1 MSGDSGKLEREGG
14 IGMSETMHEAL
25 HRVFGFQQFRP
36 NQEEIVARILEQRDV
51 FAVMPTGG
59 GKSLCYQLPA
69 HMLDGLCV
77 VISPLISLMKDQVDA
92 AKANGLDAEF
102 LNSSL
107 GMKER
112 ARVFQALENFQ
123 LDLLYVSPERFAMP
137 DFIDTL
143 KKAEVRFFAIDEAHC
158 ISEWGHDFRP
168 DYLSL
173 SNIVKHFPKAGI
185 AAFTATATHKV
196 SEDIIRK
203 LGLRNPHLTRASFD
217 RPNLFYQVVPKDNLE
232 IQLLEF
238 LRKHPGESGIIYR
251 TSRKSVEST
260 AEFLQG
266 QGIKA
271 LAYHAGLTPKQRKD
285 NQDKFNRD
293 EVEVVVATIAFGMGI
308 DKSNVRFVLHG
319 DLPKNMEGYY
329 QETGRAGRDG
339 EPSRCV
345 LYFSRADIV
354 KLRYFIEQ
362 TEDPDERKIAEHQL
376 FQMVRFA
383 EANVCRRKTILGY
396 FGEDYEKENCE
407 TCDICVG
414 DVERMDAT
422 VPAQKVMSAVYRS
435 GERFGAAHIADIVVG
450 ANTARIRELGHDQL
464 KTYGVGKD
472 ETKKYWRRMIDDLL
486 AQECLVQD
494 AERFSALALTPKG
507 KQVLFGKKKFEV
519 IRQKAFQASDKTQV
533 AGDYSRKLF
542 DQLRAERQR
551 LAQEEGVPPFVIFSD
566 RTLREMALYF
576 PDTPEQMAGISG
588 VGAAKLDKYGDTFMT
603 IIEMFKIRFPE
614 EAEQR
619 AVLQVPIKIKK
630 KKKRPGQTV
639 RETLK
644 MAKAG
649 HSLEGIAAVRDLTE
663 STVAQHIETLLAD
676 GETLE
681 IEKLL
686 PAETRQ
692 LCEELFGRMGGA
704 SLRSIIEAS
713 GNKVTYAD
721 LRVVRAFMQQS

>member
-1 MSGDSGKLEREGG
+1 
-14 IGMSETMHEAL
+14 MSETMHDAL

-36 NQEEIVARILEQRDV
+36 NQQEIVTHILEKQDV

-107 GMKER
+107 GVKDR
-112 ARVFQALENFQ
+112 ARVFQSLENYQ

-137 DFIDTL
+137 DFIALL
-143 KKAEVRFFAIDEAHC
+143 KKSEVTFFAIDEAHC

-173 SNIVKHFPKAGI
+173 STIVKHFPKAGI

-196 SEDIIRK
+196 SDDIIRK

-217 RPNLFYQVVPKDNLE
+217 RPNLFYQVLPKDNLD

-238 LRKHPGESGIIYR
+238 LRGHPGESGIIYR
-251 TSRKSVEST
+251 TSRKSVEAT
-260 AEFLQG
+260 AVFLQG

-345 LYFSRADIV
+345 LYFSRGDIV

-362 TEDPDERKIAEHQL
+362 TEDPNERKIAEDQL

-383 EANVCRRKTILGY
+383 EANVCRRKAVLGY

-422 VPAQKVMSAVYRS
+422 VPAQKVMSAVYRT
-435 GERFGAAHIADIVVG
+435 GEKFGATYIADVVVG
-450 ANTARIRELGHDQL
+450 AKTQKIRELGHDQL
-464 KTYGVGKD
+464 KTYGVGKA
-472 ETKKYWRRMIDDLL
+472 ENKKYWRRVIDDLL
-486 AQECLVQD
+486 AQECMVQN
-494 AERFSALALTPKG
+494 AERFSALELTPKG
-507 KQVLFGKKKFEV
+507 KQVLLGKKKFEV
-519 IRQKAFQASDKTQV
+519 IRQKELQTSSV
-533 AGDYSRKLF
+533 AAVGDYCRKLF

-551 LAQEEGVPPFVIFSD
+551 LAQAEGVPPFVVFSD
-566 RTLREMALYF
+566 RTLREMATYF
-576 PDTPEQMAGISG
+576 PDTSEQMNGISG
-588 VGAAKLDKYGDTFMT
+588 VGAAKLAKYGDTFMT
-603 IIEMFKIRFPE
+603 IIEMFKIRYPE

-619 AVLQVPIKIKK
+619 SVLQVPIKIQKK
-630 KKKRPGQTV
+630 KKKRGQTV
-639 RETLK
+639 RETEK
-644 MAKAG
+644 MAKDGFSMEA
-649 HSLEGIAAVRDLTE
+649 IAAVRDLSEATI
-663 STVAQHIETLLAD
+663 SLHIETLLAEGD
-676 GETLE
+676 GDGLE
-681 IEKLL
+681 IDQLLDPEKRL
-686 PAETRQ
+686 
-692 LCEELFGRMGGA
+692 LCEKMFQRMGGA
-704 SLRSIIEAS
+704 SMKSIIEAS
-713 GNKVTYAD
+713 GNKVAYAD
-721 LRVVRAFMQQS
+721 LRVVRAFMQQAER